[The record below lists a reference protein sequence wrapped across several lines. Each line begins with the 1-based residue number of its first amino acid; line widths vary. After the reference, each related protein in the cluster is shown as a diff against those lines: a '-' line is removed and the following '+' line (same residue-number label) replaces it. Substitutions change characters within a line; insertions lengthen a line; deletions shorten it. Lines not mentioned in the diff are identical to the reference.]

1 MEFVSNEILRKICLE
16 AGLESTLQLCKTNSN
31 LNERISSD
39 CLLWRYFC
47 TQKTGVDF
55 SFVNKNDNSSHFSKA
70 RCLNVIC
77 FSYYLEDIIN
87 LSTHICRSDNIS
99 HSKVN
104 DLLNPTP
111 LRGLLME

>member
-16 AGLESTLQLCKTNSN
+16 AGLEGTLQLCKTNSN
-31 LNERISSD
+31 RDNRISSD
-39 CLLWRYFC
+39 CLLWRHFC

-55 SFVNKNDNSSHFSKA
+55 SFRNGNDHSSNFTKL

-77 FSYYLEDIIN
+77 FSYYLEDIIQ
-87 LSTHICRSDNIS
+87 LSTHICRSDKIC

-111 LRGLLME
+111 PVDY